1 MKETRIRLN
10 MDDVH
15 DFVKAATKCDFD
27 IDVRYNRFL
36 VDAKS
41 ILGVL
46 SMDLGQILIVK
57 CHGENSDFDRY
68 IFLFL
73 RLLYSQI
80 FLCQIHPGSDFPF
93 FLCSICI
100 ILLLIFMQNNHTFL
114 QECVFMDY
122 SCDICFSY
130 SCFVSLF

>member
-46 SMDLGQILIVK
+46 SMDLTQVLTVQ
-57 CHGENSDFDRY
+57 CHGESKEFNR
-68 IFLFL
+68 
-73 RLLYSQI
+73 
-80 FLCQIHPGSDFPF
+80 
-93 FLCSICI
+93 
-100 ILLLIFMQNNHTFL
+100 TL
-114 QECVFMDY
+114 QKFAVA
-122 SCDICFSY
+122 
-130 SCFVSLF
+130 

>member
-15 DFVKAATKCDFD
+15 DFV

-57 CHGENSDFDRY
+57 CHGENSDFDS
-68 IFLFL
+68 FLEK
-73 RLLYSQI
+73 
-80 FLCQIHPGSDFPF
+80 HK
-93 FLCSICI
+93 
-100 ILLLIFMQNNHTFL
+100 
-114 QECVFMDY
+114 VA
-122 SCDICFSY
+122 
-130 SCFVSLF
+130 